1 MLSSVLHP
9 VTPNCYCVRPRA
21 KVTVVGGGSV
31 GMACAFAIMM
41 KALPISLLFFRTEKV
56 KGEVMDLEQGQQF
69 LNNCRIQGGSDH
81 ALSAG
86 SDIIVITAGVRQQP
100 GESRLNL
107 VQRNT
112 DIYKD
117 LIPSLVK
124 HSPDAVL
131 LVVSNPVDIM
141 TYVTWKLSGFPRN
154 RVLGSGTTLDSA
166 RFRFFLA
173 QRFGV
178 DPQSVHGIIIGEH
191 GDSSV
196 AVWSKVTVGGCNLS
210 SINPAIGTDSD
221 TENFGQVHKDTVGA
235 AYEIIN
241 RKGYTAWAIGVST
254 WKIVDLILNNKNA
267 VIPVTTAVKG
277 LYGIT
282 DDAFLSLPCVV
293 GATGVASVVNIP
305 LDDAEITSLQKSAQ
319 LLRETTDGINW

>member
-9 VTPNCYCVRPRA
+9 VTPNCYCVKPRA
-21 KVTVVGGGSV
+21 KVTVVGSGSV

-41 KALPISLLFFRTEKV
+41 KLCLIDVMTEKV

-69 LNNCRIQGGSDH
+69 LNNCKIRGGSDH

-86 SDIIVITAGVRQQP
+86 SDVIVITAGVRQQP

-196 AVWSKVTVGGCNLS
+196 AVWSKVTVGGCNLYS
-210 SINPAIGTDSD
+210 VNPAVGTDSD
-221 TENFGQVHKDTVGA
+221 IENFGQVHKDTVGA

-293 GATGVASVVNIP
+293 GATGIASVVNIP